1 MAIALHRTVFFLIA
15 SIGCSGPE
23 SVPPPVPDK
32 PVQVGACFDGKGGA
46 PEIAIGGGQSD
57 YTPVA
62 DGAIVKAEAGPQ
74 GGHHVWIGVRM
85 KNLGQALTRTI
96 VRGTVPST
104 GQKIPEAA
112 FVFSY
117 GPDEGGYC
125 KLYGLRYQ
133 FDGTAEGKII
143 DYRPFLGQ
151 AMDLEVEAIDTNQR
165 SAKKTLHILLADT
178 L

>member
-1 MAIALHRTVFFLIA
+1 MAIHRTTFLLVLLTA
-15 SIGCSGPE
+15 GCSGPDPM
-23 SVPPPVPDK
+23 PPGPIK
-32 PVQVGACFDGKGGA
+32 PAPTGTCFDGRGGA
-46 PEIAIGGGQSD
+46 PEIAIGGGQTD
-57 YTPVA
+57 YSTIA

-85 KNLGQALTRTI
+85 KNLRQALTRTI

-117 GPDEGGYC
+117 STDEGGYC
-125 KLYGLRYQ
+125 KIYGLRYQ
-133 FDGTAEGKII
+133 FDGSADGKII

-151 AMDLEVEAIDTNQR
+151 AMDLEVEAIDVEQR
-165 SAKKTLHILLADT
+165 SAKKTLHITLADT

>member
-1 MAIALHRTVFFLIA
+1 
-15 SIGCSGPE
+15 
-23 SVPPPVPDK
+23 
-32 PVQVGACFDGKGGA
+32 
-46 PEIAIGGGQSD
+46 
-57 YTPVA
+57 
-62 DGAIVKAEAGPQ
+62 VKAEAGPQ

-85 KNLGQALTRTI
+85 KNLGQALTRTL
-96 VRGTVPST
+96 VRGTVPGT

-133 FDGTAEGKII
+133 FDGSADGKII

-151 AMDLEVEAIDTNQR
+151 AMDVEVEVIDVEQR
-165 SAKKTLHILLADT
+165 SAKKTLHITLADS